1 MANKDY
7 INNTELENVILRFKK
22 LKLTK
27 DQNQEDLLEYKSI
40 QEKLANFFYELSKR
54 LLDSY
59 NFNLIDYDEALQEG
73 VLIAL
78 QRVERFDHSYIGQ
91 EGQKSKAFNYITT
104 CILNHFRHL
113 YRGAKNDNEF
123 KLKYYNHLIESLDYL
138 SIDRD
143 AQGNN
148 SAFFKRNDKFDF

>member
-7 INNTELENVILRFKK
+7 INNTELENVILRFKN
-22 LKLTK
+22 LKKTK
-27 DQNQEDLLEYKSI
+27 DSNEKDMLEYKRI
-40 QEKLANFFYELSKR
+40 QEVLANFFYELSKR

-113 YRGAKNDNEF
+113 YRGAKNENEF
-123 KLKYYNHLIESLDYL
+123 KLRYYNHLIESLDYL
-138 SIDRD
+138 TLDRD
-143 AQGNN
+143 NQGNN
-148 SAFFKRNDKFDF
+148 TAFYKKSENNF